1 MDIIPLKSLPNQS
14 TEPITGGIT
23 TPLFNEFDDEEEQEM
38 MEEGVYSRGA
48 HPNVLNMQNDD
59 DDDEMQYSPRQEE
72 VFPRYGG
79 AKFESRANSSF
90 GGTKVTAGTHL
101 DEEVHFTAGYETFKK

>member
-48 HPNVLNMQNDD
+48 HPNVLNM
-59 DDDEMQYSPRQEE
+59 
-72 VFPRYGG
+72 
-79 AKFESRANSSF
+79 
-90 GGTKVTAGTHL
+90 
-101 DEEVHFTAGYETFKK
+101 

>member
-1 MDIIPLKSLPNQS
+1 MLFELTYTILQSMDIIPLKSLPNQS

-48 HPNVLNMQNDD
+48 HPNVLNM
-59 DDDEMQYSPRQEE
+59 
-72 VFPRYGG
+72 
-79 AKFESRANSSF
+79 
-90 GGTKVTAGTHL
+90 
-101 DEEVHFTAGYETFKK
+101 